1 MVSIILFL
9 ANTTESA
16 WGKTKKINKNLSSH
30 FSSETM
36 NVIVKFNELRGNQ
49 FPVKTNQNQI
59 KRDKKKRKAFTGIP
73 IDRAKHRKQM

>member
-1 MVSIILFL
+1 
-9 ANTTESA
+9 
-16 WGKTKKINKNLSSH
+16 
-30 FSSETM
+30 M

-49 FPVKTNQNQI
+49 FPVKTNRNQI